1 MNNIN
6 ETPEVKIQEQLE
18 EAKLSTIATE
28 IKEEHKELVDIE
40 NKLPEIPDSEKKEEL
55 TVYVEKLKTKLNWI
69 MDAMTE
75 EKIKR
80 ANLAQL
86 AKAIRTLS
94 NEATNAIG
102 GKVKRS
108 ENKDVKV
115 ILNVENMTTEE
126 LLNFL
131 GKKSQE
137 R

>member
-1 MNNIN
+1 MNDIN
-6 ETPEVKIQEQLE
+6 QSPETKIQEQLE

-40 NKLPEIPDSEKKEEL
+40 NKLPDIPDSEKKEEL